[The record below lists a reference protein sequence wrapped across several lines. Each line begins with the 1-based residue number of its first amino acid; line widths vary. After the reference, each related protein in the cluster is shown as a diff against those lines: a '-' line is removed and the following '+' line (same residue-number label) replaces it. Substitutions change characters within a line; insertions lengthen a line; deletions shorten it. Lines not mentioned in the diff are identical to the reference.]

1 MLFNSISFLLFFP
14 LVSFF
19 YYLLPN
25 NKCRTWFLLLAS
37 FYFYMCWKP
46 IYAILLFVS
55 ILITYFGGMLIAKAN
70 GRKNKKRW
78 LSLSVILLSLLL
90 IYYKYFNFLAQ
101 SIADLL
107 NVMGMNLKIEGWDI
121 LLPLGISFFLFK
133 SISYLIDIYRGKIEV
148 ENDFHLLALY
158 VSFFPQLIAGP
169 IEKAERLIPQF
180 KKKVE
185 FDGRNVSLGLKM
197 MLWGYFMKLVFANRA
212 CIYVDAVYG
221 NLHQHNGTS
230 ILLAAIIYSFQIY
243 CDFAGY
249 SLLSIGCAKV
259 MGYNVM
265 DNFKRPYFA
274 ASISEF
280 WKRWHISLTKWLTEY
295 IYISLGG
302 NRCTKL
308 RQYRNIMMTFL
319 VSGLWHGA
327 AWNFIIWGGIHGV
340 VQIVEK
346 HFGFAKVEKPL
357 LVKAFRILFT
367 FFVVTLAWIFFRM
380 EDFSEALYAIKMIFT
395 SVGKPFVTGDATRA
409 IEFTALAFLLIFGKE
424 VLDEFA
430 PNNFKM
436 FENNNIVVRY
446 VSYTARVILL
456 LLTGVF
462 DDSQFIY
469 SQF

>member
-1 MLFNSISFLLFFP
+1 
-14 LVSFF
+14 
-19 YYLLPN
+19 
-25 NKCRTWFLLLAS
+25 
-37 FYFYMCWKP
+37 
-46 IYAILLFVS
+46 
-55 ILITYFGGMLIAKAN
+55 MLIAKAN

-446 VSYTARVILL
+446 VSYTAIVILL

>member
-1 MLFNSISFLLFFP
+1 
-14 LVSFF
+14 
-19 YYLLPN
+19 
-25 NKCRTWFLLLAS
+25 
-37 FYFYMCWKP
+37 
-46 IYAILLFVS
+46 
-55 ILITYFGGMLIAKAN
+55 
-70 GRKNKKRW
+70 
-78 LSLSVILLSLLL
+78 
-90 IYYKYFNFLAQ
+90 
-101 SIADLL
+101 
-107 NVMGMNLKIEGWDI
+107 MGMNLKIEGWDI

-446 VSYTARVILL
+446 VSYTAIVILL

>member
-1 MLFNSISFLLFFP
+1 
-14 LVSFF
+14 
-19 YYLLPN
+19 
-25 NKCRTWFLLLAS
+25 
-37 FYFYMCWKP
+37 MCWKP

-78 LSLSVILLSLLL
+78 LSLPVILLSLLL

-446 VSYTARVILL
+446 VSYTAIVILL

>member
-1 MLFNSISFLLFFP
+1 
-14 LVSFF
+14 
-19 YYLLPN
+19 
-25 NKCRTWFLLLAS
+25 
-37 FYFYMCWKP
+37 
-46 IYAILLFVS
+46 
-55 ILITYFGGMLIAKAN
+55 MLIAKAN

-78 LSLSVILLSLLL
+78 LSLPVILLSLLL

-446 VSYTARVILL
+446 VSYTAIVILL

>member
-1 MLFNSISFLLFFP
+1 
-14 LVSFF
+14 
-19 YYLLPN
+19 
-25 NKCRTWFLLLAS
+25 
-37 FYFYMCWKP
+37 
-46 IYAILLFVS
+46 
-55 ILITYFGGMLIAKAN
+55 MLIAKAN

-78 LSLSVILLSLLL
+78 LSLPVILLSLLL

-295 IYISLGG
+295 IYISLGS

-446 VSYTARVILL
+446 VSYTAIVILL

>member
-1 MLFNSISFLLFFP
+1 
-14 LVSFF
+14 
-19 YYLLPN
+19 
-25 NKCRTWFLLLAS
+25 
-37 FYFYMCWKP
+37 
-46 IYAILLFVS
+46 
-55 ILITYFGGMLIAKAN
+55 MLIAKAN

-78 LSLSVILLSLLL
+78 LSLPVILLSLLL

-169 IEKAERLIPQF
+169 REKAERLIPQF

-446 VSYTARVILL
+446 VSYTAIVILL

>member
-1 MLFNSISFLLFFP
+1 
-14 LVSFF
+14 
-19 YYLLPN
+19 
-25 NKCRTWFLLLAS
+25 
-37 FYFYMCWKP
+37 MCWKP

-78 LSLSVILLSLLL
+78 LSLPVILLSLLL

-367 FFVVTLAWIFFRM
+367 FFVVT
-380 EDFSEALYAIKMIFT
+380 
-395 SVGKPFVTGDATRA
+395 
-409 IEFTALAFLLIFGKE
+409 
-424 VLDEFA
+424 
-430 PNNFKM
+430 
-436 FENNNIVVRY
+436 
-446 VSYTARVILL
+446 
-456 LLTGVF
+456 
-462 DDSQFIY
+462 SQK
-469 SQF
+469 STC

>member
-1 MLFNSISFLLFFP
+1 
-14 LVSFF
+14 
-19 YYLLPN
+19 
-25 NKCRTWFLLLAS
+25 
-37 FYFYMCWKP
+37 
-46 IYAILLFVS
+46 
-55 ILITYFGGMLIAKAN
+55 MLIAKAN

-78 LSLSVILLSLLL
+78 LSLPVILLSLLL

-340 VQIVEK
+340 VQRVEK

-446 VSYTARVILL
+446 VSYTAIVILL

>member
-327 AWNFIIWGGIHGV
+327 AWNFIIWGGHTWGCTNS
-340 VQIVEK
+340 
-346 HFGFAKVEKPL
+346 G
-357 LVKAFRILFT
+357 KAFWLCK
-367 FFVVTLAWIFFRM
+367 
-380 EDFSEALYAIKMIFT
+380 S
-395 SVGKPFVTGDATRA
+395 
-409 IEFTALAFLLIFGKE
+409 
-424 VLDEFA
+424 
-430 PNNFKM
+430 
-436 FENNNIVVRY
+436 
-446 VSYTARVILL
+446 
-456 LLTGVF
+456 
-462 DDSQFIY
+462 
-469 SQF
+469 